1 MRGRLFRGVWIFWS
15 LFVGVAAGAKA
26 QDPATA
32 GTARVTYISGPSY
45 YISAGREDG
54 LIEGSEV
61 MVFEGDSTVARL
73 RVRYL
78 SSHQSECVAVNGES
92 AVKVGDVVRF
102 TPTAKV
108 SSPLVIATDSGR
120 RRPPE
125 MASGNARLH
134 GRIGVRYLAVN
145 DNGAGLGYGQPAAD
159 MRMAGENLP
168 GALGLA
174 VDVRARRT
182 TSSFSGTPDRTESHT
197 AAYEANIFWR
207 NPRSPFRV
215 SLGRQYSQSLSA
227 VNLFDGGLVEFY
239 KPTWRTGA
247 FAGVQPDPD
256 LGFSTD
262 VQEFG
267 GFFGLS
273 SRPGSSSNW
282 GTTIGVVGSY
292 FQGKANRE
300 FAYLQLAYSDRN
312 LSVFGAQELD
322 YYRPW
327 KMDAGEQPLSLTSTY
342 ATANLRLDRRIS
354 LYGGY
359 DTRRNVRLYQDV
371 VDPVTSFDDAYRQG
385 AWGGI
390 GISDNRWRVSFDAR
404 SSFGGPDGTANA
416 LTGTAGVNRI
426 SNLGISVWGRVTRY
440 TNPRLDGWLYALR
453 GGGDIAGPLHLELNG
468 GVRKETE
475 PLAFPTDRSITWFG
489 ADLDLALGRSWYLL
503 FSANREIGDPGRSDQ
518 LYTALTWRF

>member
-1 MRGRLFRGVWIFWS
+1 MRTQLFRGVWSFGF
-15 LFVGVAAGAKA
+15 LFAGLAARAQA
-26 QDPATA
+26 QDTTTV
-32 GTARVTYISGPSY
+32 GTAKVTYVSGPSF
-45 YISAGREDG
+45 YISAGRQDG
-54 LIEGSEV
+54 LIEGSEIQV
-61 MVFEGDSTVARL
+61 LEGDSTVARL

-78 SSHQSECVAVNGES
+78 SSHQSECIAVSGES

-102 TPTAKV
+102 TPSAKV
-108 SSPLVIATDSGR
+108 PPPPLAADSAR
-120 RRPPE
+120 RHRSETAP
-125 MASGNARLH
+125 GNARLH

-159 MRMAGENLP
+159 IRMAGENLP
-168 GALGLA
+168 GSLGLA
-174 VDVRARRT
+174 LDVRARRT
-182 TSSFSGTPDRTESHT
+182 TSSFSGTADQTESHT
-197 AAYEANIFWR
+197 AAYEANLFWR
-207 NPRSPFRV
+207 SPGSPLRV
-215 SLGRQYSQSLSA
+215 SLGRQFSQSLSA

-247 FAGVQPDPD
+247 FAGVQPDPE

-262 VQEFG
+262 IQEFG

-273 SRPGSSSNW
+273 NRPGSRSNW

-300 FAYLQLAYSDRN
+300 FAYLQMSYSDRN

-327 KMDAGEQPLSLTSTY
+327 KADAGEQPLSLTSTY
-342 ATANLRLDRRIS
+342 ATANLRLGRRVS

-390 GISDNRWRVSFDAR
+390 GFSDNRWRASFDAR
-404 SSFGGPDGTANA
+404 SSFGGPDGTATA

-426 SNLGISVWGRVTRY
+426 SELGVSIWGRVTRY

-453 GGGDIAGPLHLELNG
+453 AGGDIAGPLHLELNG

-518 LYTALTWRF
+518 FYTALTWRF